1 MIIARHE
8 SIPRQT
14 GSQDGSMDNV
24 KGVSG
29 DASGGG
35 NLSSQNEAIIG
46 GVVGGVVFIAS
57 ELILYT
63 AYLVFT
69 SHD

>member
-1 MIIARHE
+1 
-8 SIPRQT
+8 
-14 GSQDGSMDNV
+14 MDNV

>member
-1 MIIARHE
+1 MIIAQYE

-14 GSQDGSMDNV
+14 RSQDGSMDNV

-29 DASGGG
+29 DANGGG
-35 NLSSQNEAIIG
+35 NLSAQNEAIIG

-57 ELILYT
+57 EL
-63 AYLVFT
+63 LVLHT
-69 SHD
+69 